1 MHQISK
7 TIKKLNIMKDNM
19 EELKRLFNDLTIDE
33 KIDFMTE
40 AYYGFYDAD
49 KDKFLRE
56 IECN

>member
-1 MHQISK
+1 M
-7 TIKKLNIMKDNM
+7 KKFTKEMV
-19 EELKRLFNDLTIDE
+19 ELERLFNDLTIDE